1 MAQEKGRNSSK
12 KNQHSVYQSQ
22 GRYAKNKQRKL
33 ERHLKYYPNDSQAKE
48 ALNNIQS
55 YRRKAPIN
63 KIWSKEKKKAAY
75 QYRKAG
81 LNGNIPIMKEE
92 T

>member
-1 MAQEKGRNSSK
+1 MAQEKGRNNSK
-12 KNQHSVYQSQ
+12 KNQYSAYQSQ

-33 ERHLKYYPNDSQAKE
+33 ERHLKFYPNDSQARE

-63 KIWSKEKKKAAY
+63 KIWSKEQKKAAY
-75 QYRKAG
+75 DYRKAG
-81 LNGNIPIMKEE
+81 LNGNIPIRKEE